1 MEKITIYKKN
11 GNSIPCI
18 AEIPKDCRRIVI
30 VIHGMCSS
38 KESSNAAFLLN
49 FMPQRGIGVIA
60 YDQPGHGSEGAKAE
74 ELRIDNCME
83 SLRAVEDYI
92 REGYPHAEVCYFA
105 SSFGAYILGIYLA
118 RHLNFGRKA
127 FMRCAAVCFPQI
139 ILGNADA
146 EQDSDKRAELME
158 KGYVE
163 IKIGGDNPVR
173 FTLGFFEDLKNN
185 DLFKIFDDNA
195 PQNVKMQF
203 VHGEKDPLVPVEAV
217 QEFAAKHEYPITVV
231 PNEGHSISDY
241 KESPAFVA
249 ELAYDFYN
257 NTRKEL
263 YSE

>member
-118 RHLNFGRKA
+118 RHLNSGRKA

-146 EQDSDKRAELME
+146 EQDSDKRAELKE

-163 IKIGGDNPVR
+163 VKIGGDDPVR
-173 FTLGFFEDLKNN
+173 FSLGFFEDLKDN
-185 DLFKIFDDNA
+185 DLYRIFEEKA
-195 PQNVKMQF
+195 PQDVAMQF
-203 VHGEKDPLVPVEAV
+203 VHGEKDPLVPVAAV
-217 QEFAAKHEYPITVV
+217 KGFVSKYGYPIAVV
-231 PNEGHSISDY
+231 PDEGHSICDHM
-241 KESPAFVA
+241 ESPYFVA
-249 ELAYDFYN
+249 ELAYDFF
-257 NTRKEL
+257 TRANKNF
-263 YSE
+263 